1 MVVQNKTEL
10 ERIAQAI
17 RTAGTVAILPHISAD
32 GDAVGSSLGL
42 ALALSHMGKHA
53 DVFLEENISYVFS
66 FLPGRE
72 LSHVYTEED
81 AGKRFDMVI
90 AADCGDENRMGRR
103 SVIFNNSSAT
113 ANIDHHPT
121 NTGFAGFNYVDS
133 TASATA
139 EIIFDLIGILGA
151 EYSTDVATC
160 LYVGIATDTGCFKYS
175 NTTPRTH
182 IIASE
187 LIEKGHVDVA
197 DISQKVFESISYERV
212 RLTGVAINSLELFE
226 DGKIAVMTIT
236 NEALR
241 SIGAKDEDCD
251 GIINIAR
258 DIRGVEAAAML
269 RQLDNG
275 DIKVNLRS
283 NYYAD
288 VSTVAAMHLGGGH
301 MKAAGYTTNGS
312 LDEAKSILVDDLRK
326 LL

>member
-1 MVVQNKTEL
+1 MVEQDKVEL

-17 RTAGTVAILPHISAD
+17 RTAESIAILPHVSAD

-42 ALALSHMGKHA
+42 ALALSHMGKHV
-53 DVFLEENISYVFS
+53 DVFLEENVSCVFS

-72 LSHVYTEED
+72 LSHVYTEEH
-81 AGKRFDMVI
+81 AEKRFDMVI

-103 SVIFNNSSAT
+103 NVLFNNSSVT

-121 NTGFAGFNYVDS
+121 NTSFAGLNYVDS

-139 EIIFDLIGILGA
+139 EIIFALIGILGV
-151 EYSTDVATC
+151 EYSTDIAAC

-187 LIEKGHVDVA
+187 LIDKGHVDVA
-197 DISQKVFESISYERV
+197 DISQKVFESTSYERV
-212 RLTGVAINSLELFE
+212 RLTGVAIDSLELFE
-226 DGKIAVMTIT
+226 DGKIAIMTIT

-241 SIGAKDEDCD
+241 STGAKDEDCD

-275 DIKVNLRS
+275 DIRVNLRS

-288 VSTVAAMHLGGGH
+288 VSTVAAKHLGGGH
-301 MKAAGYTTNGS
+301 MKAAGYTTGGS
-312 LDEAKSILVDDLRK
+312 LDEAKSILLNDLRK